1 VKLAATF
8 PIRLVCRLLGVPR
21 SSVYY
26 TPRPG
31 PDEAMLKTA
40 LLDLAAEWP
49 TYGYRRLTVMM
60 KRLGWRVNGKR
71 VRRFMDELGLTGSPP
86 VRKTRTTDSRHAFP
100 RYANLVTGLQIQAPD
115 QVWVA
120 DITYI
125 RLQSEFVYLAV
136 LMDVFTR
143 SIRGWHLGRDLDQG
157 LTLAALERA
166 LVVAV
171 PQLHHS
177 DQGVQY
183 AAGAYV
189 ERLTN
194 LGVMLSMAAVG
205 EPRENG
211 FAERLVRTIKE
222 EEVDLSD
229 YSDFADARGQI
240 GHFIDAVYNVKRI
253 HSSLGYLTPR
263 EFEEQW
269 RQARAATTTK
279 TRAEDRATVAT
290 DPSADSGAHA
300 DRGNRMLPHTDRLGI
315 NAINPTCRSRR
326 LRRCPVCHKKPRSV
340 VQF

>member
-1 VKLAATF
+1 MTLADTY

-26 TPRPG
+26 SPRPAT
-31 PDEAMLKTA
+31 DEAMLKTA
-40 LLDLAAEWP
+40 LLDLAGEWP
-49 TYGYRRLTVMM
+49 TYGYRRLTAMM
-60 KRLGWRVNGKR
+60 RRLGWRVNAKR
-71 VRRFMDELGLTGSPP
+71 VRRWMDELGLAGAPP
-86 VRKTRTTDSRHAFP
+86 VRKTRTTDSGHAFP
-100 RYANLVTGLQIQAPD
+100 RYPNLVKDLKIRRPE

-125 RLQSEFVYLAV
+125 RLHDEFVYLAV
-136 LMDVFTR
+136 VMDVFTR

-171 PQLHHS
+171 PTIHHS

-183 AAGAYV
+183 AAAPYV
-189 ERLTN
+189 ERLQK
-194 LGVMLSMAAVG
+194 LGVRLSMAAIG

-229 YSDFADARGQI
+229 YRDFAEARSQI

-253 HSSLGYLTPR
+253 HSSLGYLTPQ

-269 RQARAATTTK
+269 RVNRGRRTTAK
-279 TRAEDRATVAT
+279 T
-290 DPSADSGAHA
+290 
-300 DRGNRMLPHTDRLGI
+300 
-315 NAINPTCRSRR
+315 
-326 LRRCPVCHKKPRSV
+326 
-340 VQF
+340 

>member
-1 VKLAATF
+1 MTLADTY

-26 TPRPG
+26 TPQPAA
-31 PDEAMLKTA
+31 DEAMLKTA
-40 LLDLAAEWP
+40 LLDLAGEWP
-49 TYGYRRLTVMM
+49 TYGYRRLTAMM
-60 KRLGWRVNGKR
+60 KRLGWRVNAKR
-71 VRRFMDELGLTGSPP
+71 VRRWMDELNLAGAPP
-86 VRKTRTTDSRHAFP
+86 VRKTRTTDSGHAFP
-100 RYANLVTGLQIQAPD
+100 RYPNLVKDLKIRRPE

-125 RLQSEFVYLAV
+125 RLHDEFVYLAV
-136 LMDVFTR
+136 VMDVFTR

-171 PQLHHS
+171 PTIHHS

-183 AAGAYV
+183 AAAPYV
-189 ERLTN
+189 ERLQK
-194 LGVMLSMAAVG
+194 LGVKLSMAAIG

-229 YSDFADARGQI
+229 YRDFAEARGQI

-253 HSSLGYLTPR
+253 HSSLGYLTPH

-269 RQARAATTTK
+269 RVKRGRRTTAK
-279 TRAEDRATVAT
+279 T
-290 DPSADSGAHA
+290 
-300 DRGNRMLPHTDRLGI
+300 
-315 NAINPTCRSRR
+315 
-326 LRRCPVCHKKPRSV
+326 
-340 VQF
+340 